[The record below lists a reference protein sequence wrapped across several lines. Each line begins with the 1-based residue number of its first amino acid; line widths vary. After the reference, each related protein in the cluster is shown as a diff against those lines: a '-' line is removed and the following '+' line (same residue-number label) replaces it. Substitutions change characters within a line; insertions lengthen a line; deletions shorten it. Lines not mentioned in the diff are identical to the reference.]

1 MKLLIAS
8 LIIFLGLNSSI
19 KANDTTMILHYL
31 VRQPKIK
38 SAKPPVIILLH
49 GVGSN
54 EEDLFSF
61 ADKLPDKLNILLF
74 QQELLFH

>member
-1 MKLLIAS
+1 MKLLIAA

-38 SAKPPVIILLH
+38 SAKHPVIILLH
-49 GVGSN
+49 GEGSN

>member
-1 MKLLIAS
+1 MKLLIAA

-19 KANDTTMILHYL
+19 KENDTTMILHYL